1 MIIDI
6 LTIFPQMFND
16 FLSTSIIAR
25 AISQDIVK
33 VNVID
38 IRKFSED
45 KNGRI
50 DDYPLGGGSG
60 LVMKC
65 QPVLDCL
72 KSVKKEESK
81 VYLMSPRG
89 KTFNQQMARSLA
101 KEEHIVLICGHYEGL
116 DERINSSVDDMIS
129 IGDYILTGGELAS
142 MVISDAIIRLL
153 DGAISEGS
161 ICEESFENGL
171 LEYPQYTFPREYEG
185 EKVPDILFSGNHEA
199 VRKWRLKE
207 SLKITMKYRPDL
219 LKDRKFN
226 KEELKLIKEIEDGE
240 ESPKWLLDA
249 INNAKKFM

>member
-72 KSVKKEESK
+72 KSVKKEESPLY
-81 VYLMSPRG
+81 VP
-89 KTFNQQMARSLA
+89 FP
-101 KEEHIVLICGHYEGL
+101 L
-116 DERINSSVDDMIS
+116 DKKSFEFKLVHSVFSDFIERPI
-129 IGDYILTGGELAS
+129 ILLAS
-142 MVISDAIIRLL
+142 S
-153 DGAISEGS
+153 
-161 ICEESFENGL
+161 
-171 LEYPQYTFPREYEG
+171 
-185 EKVPDILFSGNHEA
+185 
-199 VRKWRLKE
+199 
-207 SLKITMKYRPDL
+207 
-219 LKDRKFN
+219 
-226 KEELKLIKEIEDGE
+226 
-240 ESPKWLLDA
+240 
-249 INNAKKFM
+249 